1 MRGSCYPHSIPGR
14 RSGNPNVSPGIPG
27 RRSGNPNVSPGAWG
41 RRSGNPNVLPGIPG
55 RRSGNPNV
63 SPGVR
68 GRRSGN
74 PNLSPG
80 VRGRRSGNPNL
91 SPGVRGRRSGNPNLS
106 PGVRGRRSGN
116 PNVSPG
122 VRGRRSGNPNVSPG
136 VRGRRSGNRNVSP
149 GVRGRRSGNRNV
161 SPGVRG
167 RRSGNPNVSPGV
179 RGRRSGNPNVFLS
192 VSRYFESVSRHSRA
206 SLGAS
211 SAHQLPAV
219 CCRPSRGLS
228 AVHAKHSAEGAHRK
242 GRRAEGDAVKH
253 LPSFRPSCSFSR
265 GEQRAVEARRPPLS
279 GHNRYTDVPSSRPVS
294 LRSKLQRLDG
304 SRLQPA
310 PASPAPAASA
320 APPSLEDLR
329 RRIAA
334 VLSRGAAPSPSP
346 PAPRP
351 EDAPSAELPFVAEET
366 AHGTLH
372 VRTLRL
378 SAAHRTGH
386 APVLP
391 ARDAS
396 PALLSLL
403 ALDPSLAACS
413 PRGALYLDTET
424 TGLHGGTG
432 TVAFLVGLAFWG
444 AADGAGGGDL
454 IVEQLLV
461 KQLGEEAPVLA
472 RVAERLEAASMLVT
486 FNGKSFDMP
495 LLRTRFTMAR
505 MPWPGERPHLD
516 LLHVAR
522 RLHKVRGIECRLT
535 TIEREVLGFERVG
548 DVPGSE
554 VSARYLHYL
563 RTGDAFPLLGVVE
576 HNAWDVVAMA
586 ALVGLYGEPL
596 DASMLAPEDLVGV
609 ARTLAKAGETA
620 QAFEVASRVVEGGGR
635 KTRTGDARSH
645 ALRARAEISKAR
657 GDRAR
662 AMADFE
668 TLAAAVDEPVPR
680 PSGSSSPSCTS
691 TTSRRRSRPS
701 PWRSRGRASPPSSPA
716 SGTGGSRPE
725 SSARRGGSA
734 RCPAWTQAR
743 RAGRPGR
750 DAEPGSVLDRG
761 ACPPTH
767 PSPAALATTPRRS
780 SPSGRRSGTRT
791 RRSAPSATPAAPKKY
806 ILDMFPY
813 PSGIGAPRRAP
824 RGVHGDRHRRPLL
837 ADARVRRAP
846 PDGLGRLRPAGR
858 AARDP
863 DRDAPARHDAEEH
876 RDLQAPAEDRSASRT
891 TGRARST
898 RPTRAT

>member
-1 MRGSCYPHSIPGR
+1 M
-14 RSGNPNVSPGIPG
+14 
-27 RRSGNPNVSPGAWG
+27 
-41 RRSGNPNVLPGIPG
+41 
-55 RRSGNPNV
+55 
-63 SPGVR
+63 
-68 GRRSGN
+68 
-74 PNLSPG
+74 
-80 VRGRRSGNPNL
+80 
-91 SPGVRGRRSGNPNLS
+91 
-106 PGVRGRRSGN
+106 
-116 PNVSPG
+116 
-122 VRGRRSGNPNVSPG
+122 
-136 VRGRRSGNRNVSP
+136 
-149 GVRGRRSGNRNV
+149 
-161 SPGVRG
+161 
-167 RRSGNPNVSPGV
+167 
-179 RGRRSGNPNVFLS
+179 
-192 VSRYFESVSRHSRA
+192 
-206 SLGAS
+206 
-211 SAHQLPAV
+211 
-219 CCRPSRGLS
+219 
-228 AVHAKHSAEGAHRK
+228 
-242 GRRAEGDAVKH
+242 
-253 LPSFRPSCSFSR
+253 
-265 GEQRAVEARRPPLS
+265 
-279 GHNRYTDVPSSRPVS
+279 S

-668 TLAAAVDEPVPR
+668 TLAAAVDEPVP
-680 PSGSSSPSCTS
+680 
-691 TTSRRRSRPS
+691 
-701 PWRSRGRASPPSSPA
+701 PA
-716 SGTGGSRPE
+716 VRLELAKLYEHYVKAPEQALAVAQQGTGEPPE
-725 SSARRGGSA
+725 LASKRHRR
-734 RCPAWTQAR
+734 
-743 RAGRPGR
+743 
-750 DAEPGSVLDRG
+750 
-761 ACPPTH
+761 
-767 PSPAALATTPRRS
+767 LATKIERAARGQRPL
-780 SPSGRRSGTRT
+780 PSMD
-791 RRSAPSATPAAPKKY
+791 A
-806 ILDMFPY
+806 
-813 PSGIGAPRRAP
+813 GAPRR
-824 RGVHGDRHRRPLL
+824 
-837 ADARVRRAP
+837 
-846 PDGLGRLRPAGR
+846 
-858 AARDP
+858 
-863 DRDAPARHDAEEH
+863 
-876 RDLQAPAEDRSASRT
+876 T
-891 TGRARST
+891 T
-898 RPTRAT
+898 RPRR